1 MYCRENGNATRG
13 AVELRAEMPNEINT
27 IQNAWNVICEFEYL
41 VEADHSAR
49 KGKRYRAEVLAFTAN
64 LEHNLFQIQEQMIAV
79 NCPLG
84 PYRKLWV
91 SVPKKRLVMALP
103 YPDRI
108 VQWSLYQYLNPIYDR
123 LFIEDSYAC
132 RKGKGSHKAAAR
144 LQYWMRQVDR
154 KPGPGWYYLKLDI
167 SKFFYRVNHAKLLK
181 ILAKRIKDPELMKF
195 LGSVVNSRAEP
206 FGLPRGKAPQDTPP
220 EEWLYDVGMPIGNL
234 TSQLFANIY
243 MNELDQYCKHVLKIH
258 YYIRYMDDIVILGEN
273 KETLHEWKE
282 KIETFLHEE
291 LELDLNNKTCI
302 RPVRMGVEF
311 VGVRIWPAYM
321 KLRKSTVGR
330 LKREVKKISELYA
343 SGQMDEEAF
352 KRRAASI
359 KGLLEHTESESL
371 RWRLNQIYLDA
382 VRKYGK
388 TDPEETLWK
397 GKNDGKKVA

>member
-1 MYCRENGNATRG
+1 MVT
-13 AVELRAEMPNEINT
+13 
-27 IQNAWNVICEFEYL
+27 
-41 VEADHSAR
+41 
-49 KGKRYRAEVLAFTAN
+49 
-64 LEHNLFQIQEQMIAV
+64 
-79 NCPLG
+79 
-84 PYRKLWV
+84 
-91 SVPKKRLVMALP
+91 VPIP
-103 YPDRI
+103 QSD
-108 VQWSLYQYLNPIYDR
+108 YDR

-273 KETLHEWKE
+273 KETLHEWKA

-352 KRRAASI
+352 KRRVASI

-371 RWRLNQIYLDA
+371 RWRLSQIYLDA